1 MKREPDIVVISDVH
15 LGTYGCHAKE
25 LLQYLKS
32 IKPKTLII
40 NGDFIDIWQFRKRY
54 FPKEHMQVIQR
65 ILKMA
70 AKGTKVYYITGNH
83 DDVLRR
89 YSDFSTGNIHLRDKL
104 VLQLKGKRVWIFHGD
119 IFDLSVRYSPFIAKL
134 GGKSYDYLIVL
145 NRFINKMR
153 VALGMEPMSLAG
165 QMKQRVKRAVK
176 FIGDFEHTAIEL
188 AGEQKYDYV
197 ICGHIHLPQMRT
209 VKSKGHDVTYLN
221 AGDWVE
227 NLTALE
233 YQWGQWSI
241 YKYDEAD
248 YQTINSRLVVKEI
261 QDALEA
267 EEEDEIILDKKQ
279 ETEALLKS
287 ILGVVQ

>member
-15 LGTYGCHAKE
+15 LGTYGCHARE

-32 IKPKTLII
+32 VRPKTLII

-70 AKGTKVYYITGNH
+70 ARGTKVYYITGNH
-83 DDVLRR
+83 DDLLRR

-104 VLQLKGKRVWIFHGD
+104 ILQLKGKRVWIFHGD
-119 IFDLSVRYSPFIAKL
+119 IFDLAVPHSPCLAKL
-134 GGKSYDYLIVL
+134 GGKSYDYLIVR
-145 NRFINKMR
+145 NRCVNKLR
-153 VALGMEPMSLAG
+153 GALGFEPMSLAG
-165 QMKQRVKRAVK
+165 QLKQRVKRAVR
-176 FIGDFEHTAIEL
+176 FIGDFEQTAIQL
-188 AGEQKYDYV
+188 AGEQKYDVV
-197 ICGHIHLPQMRT
+197 ICGHIHLPQMRKT
-209 VKSKGHDVTYLN
+209 QSSGHPVTYLN

-248 YQTINSRLVVKEI
+248 YQKINNRLVVKEI
-261 QDALEA
+261 HDALKEE
-267 EEEDEIILDKKQ
+267 EEEDLLDDKKL
-279 ETEALLKS
+279 ETEALVRS
-287 ILGVVQ
+287 IIGITS